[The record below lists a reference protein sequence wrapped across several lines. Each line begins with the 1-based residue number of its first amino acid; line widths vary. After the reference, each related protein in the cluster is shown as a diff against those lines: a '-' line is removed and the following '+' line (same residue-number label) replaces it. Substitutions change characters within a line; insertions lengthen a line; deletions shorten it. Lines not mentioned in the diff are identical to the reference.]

1 MNIMIIKFLMFSL
14 CLILG
19 IIFFISTFFFQFY
32 LTFTIGR
39 KFDKIFPYSPY
50 GDNGKGFD
58 AGVRAIS
65 YALYVVTKGKT
76 IKNYSILAKQC
87 YGDYDFNANV
97 TPRQRKA
104 CWAYFICFIST
115 FISFGLM
122 CYFESLFHVHQ
133 I

>member
-1 MNIMIIKFLMFSL
+1 MFAFLGNI
-14 CLILG
+14 
-19 IIFFISTFFFQFY
+19 Y
-32 LTFTIGR
+32 LALTIGR
-39 KFDKIFPYSPY
+39 KFDKIFPNSPY

-104 CWAYFICFIST
+104 CWAYFMSFI
-115 FISFGLM
+115 
-122 CYFESLFHVHQ
+122 LFCAFTGGMILFDKLCH

>member
-1 MNIMIIKFLMFSL
+1 MMIKHIISFSICLLAVFFL
-14 CLILG
+14 
-19 IIFFISTFFFQFY
+19 ISTFFFQFY

-76 IKNYSILAKQC
+76 IKNHSILAKQC
-87 YGDYDFNANV
+87 YGDYDFNGNV
-97 TPRQRKA
+97 TPRQKKA
-104 CWAYFICFIST
+104 CWAYFMSFI
-115 FISFGLM
+115 
-122 CYFESLFHVHQ
+122 LFCAFTGGMILFDKLCH

>member
-1 MNIMIIKFLMFSL
+1 MMIKHIISFSICLLAVFFL
-14 CLILG
+14 
-19 IIFFISTFFFQFY
+19 ISTFFFQFY

-76 IKNYSILAKQC
+76 IKNHSILAKQC
-87 YGDYDFNANV
+87 YGDYDFNGNV

-104 CWAYFICFIST
+104 CWAYFICIILAFT
-115 FISFGLM
+115 FGGTG
-122 CYFESLFHVHQ
+122 YFLCKIYHLCSG
-133 I
+133 